1 MDFNEEDY
9 EGVDE
14 NEDKVGDEDEVKDED
29 EVEDEYKLSAAQ
41 NLTSNSWNIIH
52 TDLGMMIKDMKD
64 LNLMKIIDSQ
74 IDA

>member
-29 EVEDEYKLSAAQ
+29 EAEDE
-41 NLTSNSWNIIH
+41 
-52 TDLGMMIKDMKD
+52 DE
-64 LNLMKIIDSQ
+64 
-74 IDA
+74 